1 MVVGD
6 GVKVSPP
13 STADIRL
20 ELEVGGSIARIDF
33 KGRMGAIVPVYKD
46 YMEVGW
52 FIEYWGLT
60 FNWVPKGL
68 LWHGLTQG

>member
-33 KGRMGAIVPVYKD
+33 KGRMGAIVPVYNKRIWSK
-46 YMEVGW
+46 GAL
-52 FIEYWGLT
+52 LT
-60 FNWVPKGL
+60 
-68 LWHGLTQG
+68 LWNAFRMGA

>member
-20 ELEVGGSIARIDF
+20 GLEVGGSIARIDF
-33 KGRMGAIVPVYKD
+33 KGRMGAIVPVYK
-46 YMEVGW
+46 ENR
-52 FIEYWGLT
+52 E
-60 FNWVPKGL
+60 
-68 LWHGLTQG
+68 

>member
-13 STADIRL
+13 NTADIRL

-33 KGRMGAIVPVYKD
+33 KGRMGAIVPVYKID
-46 YMEVGW
+46 YGE
-52 FIEYWGLT
+52 
-60 FNWVPKGL
+60 
-68 LWHGLTQG
+68 

>member
-33 KGRMGAIVPVYKD
+33 KGRMGAIVPVYRIYFKRK
-46 YMEVGW
+46 
-52 FIEYWGLT
+52 GLVT
-60 FNWVPKGL
+60 IGVLLEWVPKGL
-68 LWHGLTQG
+68 LWYGLTQG